1 MWCKMGREKKKLT
14 VNGGVIRAWSVG
26 RCGENGTRDFG
37 GWSWMEF
44 ADCSRSSTRYAPN
57 NTKHKAARYGCVAL
71 LCAMLYASATMI
83 LDSFTNLLSTVTAQY
98 SRSLWASWC

>member
-1 MWCKMGREKKKLT
+1 MGKLALAKIPFFFFLSLSPPSNEKQIKIESINSKRKKKNCEGFEGLRMWCKMGREKKKLT

-44 ADCSRSSTRYAPN
+44 ADCSRSSTR
-57 NTKHKAARYGCVAL
+57 
-71 LCAMLYASATMI
+71 
-83 LDSFTNLLSTVTAQY
+83 
-98 SRSLWASWC
+98 